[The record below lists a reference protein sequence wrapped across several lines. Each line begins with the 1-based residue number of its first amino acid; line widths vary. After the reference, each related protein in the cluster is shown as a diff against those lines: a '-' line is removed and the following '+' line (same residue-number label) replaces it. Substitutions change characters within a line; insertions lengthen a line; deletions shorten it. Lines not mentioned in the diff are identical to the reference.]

1 MVRGTAAALGW
12 GGMAVQFWRYY
23 NYFYALGCL
32 AGRQFYFLQ
41 PTRKRRAIQPV
52 SGGNG
57 KEIAKQGR
65 YCG

>member
-41 PTRKRRAIQPV
+41 AMRKRHVVRQII
-52 SGGNG
+52 G
-57 KEIAKQGR
+57 
-65 YCG
+65 